1 MVFVKVRETYDLHT
15 IRNKMSV
22 IGIHTPKS
30 QIIKDNFPG
39 LLMQCKAYRPV
50 ACSVKMACASMQSS
64 DPLQVGTTEGEIAP
78 EDLFNPILYKT
89 ITNVGMSQLEA
100 RITALS
106 QTGTG
111 VTANGQTAVVESDGF
126 TNFEDEFLIYYG
138 LLQNAH
144 GWRTANPQAG
154 LSMEGIVPLVH
165 EMLYSF
171 GDGNPAAV
179 ATPAGPLSY
188 PNADGTA
195 GLLQPVTFRGNAK
208 PVPFMNC
215 TAYSSGEADAGF
227 PSGTSGTANP
237 KNHQLDVPAPNI
249 ACAVIVIPPS
259 RLHELYYRMIVE
271 WTLEFTGIRPM
282 SEVVDW
288 VGLQTLG
295 SKSYYRDYDF
305 SAQSKALLGHDSEM
319 IPNEQ
324 SMASANVDLNKV
336 M

>member
-50 ACSVKMACASMQSS
+50 SCNVRMACASMQSS

-106 QTGTG
+106 QTGSD
-111 VTANGQTAVVESDGF
+111 VTADGQTAVVESDGF

-144 GWRTANPQAG
+144 GWKTANPQAG
-154 LSMEGIVPLVH
+154 LSMENIVPLVH

-171 GDGNPAAV
+171 GDNRFSPDQV
-179 ATPAGPLSY
+179 TY

-195 GLLQPVTFRGNAK
+195 SSLTAVSFRGNAK
-208 PVPFMNC
+208 PMPFMNC
-215 TAYSSGEADAGF
+215 TAYTSGASDAGF
-227 PSGTSGTANP
+227 PSGVSGTDNP
-237 KNHQLDVPAPNI
+237 KNHELDVPAPNI

-288 VGLQTLG
+288 VGLQALG

-305 SAQSKALLGHDSEM
+305 SNQSKALLGHDSEL
-319 IPNEQ
+319 IPNDV
-324 SMASANVDLNKV
+324 SMASANVELNKV

>member
-22 IGIHTPKS
+22 IGIHTPKE

-50 ACSVKMACASMQSS
+50 KCDVRVACASMQSS

-106 QTGTG
+106 QAGG
-111 VTANGQTAVVESDGF
+111 SSLTADGQTASVESDGF

-144 GWRTANPQAG
+144 GWKTANPQAG
-154 LSMEGIVPLVH
+154 LSMNDIVPLVH
-165 EMLYSF
+165 EMLYAY
-171 GDGNPAAV
+171 GDNFNAQNM
-179 ATPAGPLSY
+179 SY

-195 GLLQPVTFRGNAK
+195 GYQVPVSFRGNAK

-215 TAYSSGEADAGF
+215 TAYTSGDADAGF
-227 PSGTSGTANP
+227 PSGTGGTDNP
-237 KNHQLDVPAPNI
+237 KNHEIVVPAPNI

-288 VGLQTLG
+288 VGLQALG

-305 SAQSKALLGHDSEM
+305 SAQSKALLGHDSE
-319 IPNEQ
+319 IVPNEQ
-324 SMASANVDLNKV
+324 SMASANVELNKV

>member
-50 ACSVKMACASMQSS
+50 KCDVRMACASMQSS

-100 RITALS
+100 RISALN
-106 QTGTG
+106 QNNDAGLN
-111 VTANGQTAVVESDGF
+111 VNGQSACVESDAF
-126 TNFEDEFLIYYG
+126 TNFQDEFLIYYG

-144 GWRTANPQAG
+144 GWKTANPQAG
-154 LSMEGIVPLVH
+154 LSMHGIVPLVH
-165 EMLYSF
+165 EKLYSF
-171 GDGNPAAV
+171 GDDV
-179 ATPAGPLSY
+179 PAGNGTTGNMSF
-188 PNADGTA
+188 PNQDGTA
-195 GLLQPVTFRGNAK
+195 GVITPVSFRGNAK
-208 PVPFMNC
+208 LVPFMNC
-215 TAYSSGEADAGF
+215 TAYTSGESDSGF
-227 PSGTSGTANP
+227 PSGESGTVNP
-237 KNHQLDVPAPNI
+237 KNHELDVPAPNI

-305 SAQSKALLGHDSEM
+305 SAQTKALLGHESEL

-324 SMASANVDLNKV
+324 SMASANVELNKV